1 MKTGTDNYVSSPP
14 FSPAGKE
21 AKCAQIAVLH
31 LPCNPI
37 QNAQNE
43 THCLPCRSF
52 FIFLKRGP
60 IIAAG
65 ATGIAFPRIYHGKK
79 RRLAELP

>member
-1 MKTGTDNYVSSPP
+1 MCPLLLFLPPEKKPSVHKLQFCTFLATPFKTPKMRRIVCH
-14 FSPAGKE
+14 AG
-21 AKCAQIAVLH
+21 
-31 LPCNPI
+31 P
-37 QNAQNE
+37 
-43 THCLPCRSF
+43 F
-52 FIFLKRGP
+52 FIFLKRPPTP